1 MNKTPLITS
10 ADGIFMHST
19 NPSPVMQAAMDSI
32 RADMLREAQER
43 KEIREGRRPLPRYDN
58 WGVWNISD
66 RH

>member
-1 MNKTPLITS
+1 MNKTTKLETS

-32 RADMLREAQER
+32 RAQMAAETAWRERVRAGLEPANQ
-43 KEIREGRRPLPRYDN
+43 
-58 WGVWNISD
+58 WGNWNISD